1 MECFLKVWRLG
12 AATEPRGLNDSM
24 MRLRIPFRIIFLVTS
39 LSAAKVLDPKVDEST
54 GSSALLQVPDHHAT
68 RTVRRNKISNS
79 HPFRADEPGSAQ
91 QVHRPQ
97 KNGQSL
103 NSTSTLAHQDES
115 SACKGPSSIL
125 DLRIPDEGA
134 SGQALSGVKPHEEK
148 LDSSRRVD
156 PERAHAFSREGS
168 LISGLIFTTTVGVAF
183 FTRGQKTPRSGATLL
198 RVLNIAG
205 VLIALGV
212 AAGLMRAAILG
223 TDFLASLR
231 SMVVLLNNTGDC
243 FIDSGLLTFTILP
256 PHSYGFEGSFMT
268 SHRLP
273 FMFFIGYYARY
284 SILVS
289 YYTLSHAQMLFCK
302 GCETVAPYMRSNL
315 WLYSLLITPAIAVWL
330 CAQLIVCAVRHI
342 RPDDVNSR
350 LPIPPR
356 VHPSTG
362 VGLLVFADCIQHIYN
377 WSFVL
382 LYLGSFDE
390 FDVARANE
398 KFVPGTIALTIQL
411 VYLTR
416 WLMFI
421 CFADEELSK
430 RTDQLFWVIR
440 VTVGAV
446 SLRIVL
452 FYLMV
457 LKSNG
462 YLQIQ
467 GYVQLFHGC
476 VNLSY
481 ATILIVSTIAFGE
494 RSVFDRVSDWLQSGS
509 RSTPAEEVVLIGDIK
524 E

>member
-1 MECFLKVWRLG
+1 MFAINDALSSIFRKQMYGNFMRMMHFHRSKYRLCSFLYHLNKHKHNVAILVQ
-12 AATEPRGLNDSM
+12 GLNDSM

-212 AAGLMRAAILG
+212 AAG
-223 TDFLASLR
+223 
-231 SMVVLLNNTGDC
+231 
-243 FIDSGLLTFTILP
+243 
-256 PHSYGFEGSFMT
+256 
-268 SHRLP
+268 
-273 FMFFIGYYARY
+273 
-284 SILVS
+284 
-289 YYTLSHAQMLFCK
+289 
-302 GCETVAPYMRSNL
+302 
-315 WLYSLLITPAIAVWL
+315 
-330 CAQLIVCAVRHI
+330 
-342 RPDDVNSR
+342 SR
-350 LPIPPR
+350 GAWWN
-356 VHPSTG
+356 STG
-362 VGLLVFADCIQHIYN
+362 
-377 WSFVL
+377 S
-382 LYLGSFDE
+382 
-390 FDVARANE
+390 
-398 KFVPGTIALTIQL
+398 
-411 VYLTR
+411 
-416 WLMFI
+416 
-421 CFADEELSK
+421 
-430 RTDQLFWVIR
+430 
-440 VTVGAV
+440 
-446 SLRIVL
+446 
-452 FYLMV
+452 
-457 LKSNG
+457 
-462 YLQIQ
+462 
-467 GYVQLFHGC
+467 
-476 VNLSY
+476 
-481 ATILIVSTIAFGE
+481 
-494 RSVFDRVSDWLQSGS
+494 
-509 RSTPAEEVVLIGDIK
+509 
-524 E
+524 